1 MKSFKYIERKSA
13 RNLLI
18 GLDIAQNVIT
28 LDQQTIK
35 ILKKLGTRFPK
46 EFIRK
51 DNLYC
56 EVKKELISK
65 IYKLLGLS
73 GAQFNHMLYQNCD
86 KIHEFMKGI
95 LKTSL
100 NTFHERP
107 QPQVA
112 SRNPLHP
119 QPIIVFQKQNLTHY
133 G

>member
-13 RNLLI
+13 RNLLT

-46 EFIRK
+46 ELIRK

-95 LKTSL
+95 
-100 NTFHERP
+100 
-107 QPQVA
+107 
-112 SRNPLHP
+112 
-119 QPIIVFQKQNLTHY
+119 
-133 G
+133 